1 MGGSTRLKKIC
12 PATGKLEARA
22 YWPMEMSLEVKEIE
36 PIRESDLFAKEWEG
50 NSLGFECSCLR
61 LVLSGTLGIRP

>member
-1 MGGSTRLKKIC
+1 MGGSIRLKKTC
-12 PATGKLEARA
+12 PATGKLEVRT
-22 YWPMEMSLEVKEIE
+22 YWPMETE

-50 NSLGFECSCLR
+50 NALGFECSCLR